1 MIDELTTSHT
11 IYHISYKPVKQA
23 GMAIIVSLT
32 MMSNG
37 LGLESISYL
46 SSGSKECIY
55 SINPARLATVW
66 VQGAR
71 ERDPRGSMMGF
82 L

>member
-1 MIDELTTSHT
+1 MIDELTMSHT

-23 GMAIIVSLT
+23 GMPILVSLT

-37 LGLESISYL
+37 IGLESMSYL

-55 SINPARLATVW
+55 SINSASFATVW
-66 VQGAR
+66 V
-71 ERDPRGSMMGF
+71 
-82 L
+82 